1 MYDLQQIEVPRADH
15 NAPLDERI
23 WQAWLGK
30 NREQDKVRARRVKV
44 LKFASAILLLI
55 MAVFSFLANDPRIV
69 VTYDSFQIDGLYD
82 R

>member
-1 MYDLQQIEVPRADH
+1 MYDQQQIEVPRADH
-15 NAPLDERI
+15 NTPLDERI
-23 WQAWLGK
+23 WQPWLDK

-55 MAVFSFLANDPRIV
+55 MAVFSFLANDHRIV
-69 VTYDSFQIDGLYD
+69 VTYEPFQIDGLND